1 MFNQRRRAM
10 NISEILRKLTV
21 RMSDEVK
28 AALEKYADQSGLS
41 EAAAAER
48 FIALGLYNNG
58 CLEQVPPI
66 ERKRGGR
73 REGAGR
79 KPKTEQS
86 P

>member
-1 MFNQRRRAM
+1 MFNRKRRAM

-66 ERKRGGR
+66 ERKRGGK

-79 KPKTEQS
+79 KPKTEENQ
-86 P
+86 

>member
-1 MFNQRRRAM
+1 M

-58 CLEQVPPI
+58 CLEQVPPV
-66 ERKRGGR
+66 ERKRGGK

-79 KPKTEQS
+79 KPKTEGDTS
-86 P
+86 NG